1 MWTEG
6 DLEEFSIK
14 FDQMKAASGKAE
26 KTFVKP
32 IPLSKQFSS
41 QQINKDGSIE
51 VPKRKFM
58 TDLLEE
64 GSVRS
69 NAGESNRKHKHRHT
83 KSQVV
88 LPDWKIVKKAY
99 TVDVSKVDRMYFENE
114 GEFDWNVLGNDY
126 VIASQ
131 NKGIKKFIS
140 IVNSAKIETE
150 R

>member
-1 MWTEG
+1 M
-6 DLEEFSIK
+6 
-14 FDQMKAASGKAE
+14 
-26 KTFVKP
+26 
-32 IPLSKQFSS
+32 
-41 QQINKDGSIE
+41 
-51 VPKRKFM
+51 
-58 TDLLEE
+58 
-64 GSVRS
+64 
-69 NAGESNRKHKHRHT
+69 
-83 KSQVV
+83 V